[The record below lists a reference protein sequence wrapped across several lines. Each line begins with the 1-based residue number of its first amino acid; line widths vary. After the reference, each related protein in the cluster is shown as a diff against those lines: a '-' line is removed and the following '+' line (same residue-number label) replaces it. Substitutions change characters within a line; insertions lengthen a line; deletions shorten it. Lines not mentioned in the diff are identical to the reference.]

1 MKKRKIIFVL
11 VVCLSTAVFSTR
23 ALSQAAEI
31 SQFNNKV
38 VENLNIRWRS
48 IEYEKTLYNPA
59 LTSNK
64 QGQSKAENLSISFE
78 IEMSDSGLILK
89 TCPNAVIEQITDSKG
104 NSIK

>member
-1 MKKRKIIFVL
+1 MVKRRIIFVP
-11 VVCLSTAVFSTR
+11 VVCLSIAVFSVQ
-23 ALSQAAEI
+23 ALTQAAEI

-64 QGQSKAENLSISFE
+64 QGQPQAEGLSVSF
-78 IEMSDSGLILK
+78 
-89 TCPNAVIEQITDSKG
+89 
-104 NSIK
+104 